1 MAGIRASEP
10 GWKSVC
16 VRPHMEYL
24 SDLQGEAVT
33 PKGKIRFDYHKENGE
48 WNYQITLP
56 EGMDG
61 KFVKTD
67 GNEIKLHRGENRITD
82 MLIS

>member
-1 MAGIRASEP
+1 
-10 GWKSVC
+10 
-16 VRPHMEYL
+16 MEYL

-61 KFVKTD
+61 KFIGED
-67 GNEIKLHRGENRITD
+67 GTEKLLYGGKKNLITYCKNDIIK
-82 MLIS
+82 